1 MNRIAV
7 FLFVLSLFLFKE
19 VKSQFKLQELDSTKY
34 IKVGNPSN
42 INYNTLSFRGMHV
55 LNDNVVWVSGSQ
67 SVVAK
72 STDGGKTFNIMQI
85 AGYPNLQLRSI
96 FSFSKD
102 VAIVVASGSPA
113 YIFKTIDGGLNWRMV
128 FRNTSPEIFLDAIDF
143 WDQTKGVVIGD
154 PIDERFV
161 LYKTNDAGNTWYPF
175 DTAMRPWAIPG
186 ESIFAASGTS
196 LKCMPKGSIGFV
208 TGGSVSVFHWL
219 QMGKLYQRF
228 ELKSMKSGSQ
238 SKGAFS
244 FDINNR
250 YIAIVGGDFES
261 DTAKTKQGVYYYEYR
276 EEGLE
281 LLNSKPFFTG
291 YRSCVSFIGA
301 GPNFITCGPTGAEIN
316 NTEIVDVN
324 PSKGKGKLS
333 DKSYNVVRSD
343 ITGKLVVLAG
353 SQGKIAVLL
362 K

>member
-1 MNRIAV
+1 MKRIALY
-7 FLFVLSLFLFKE
+7 LFVLSLFQFKD
-19 VKSQFKLQELDSTKY
+19 VKSQFKLQLVDTLKY
-34 IKVGNPSN
+34 VKLNEQVRV
-42 INYNTLSFRGMHV
+42 NYQSLSFRGMHV
-55 LNDNVVWVSGSQ
+55 VSDKVVWVSGSQ

-72 STDGGKTFNIMQI
+72 SIDGGITFSIMQI
-85 AGYPNLQLRSI
+85 PGFPNLQLRSI
-96 FSFSKD
+96 YGFSKD
-102 VAIVVASGSPA
+102 VALVVASGSPA
-113 YIFKTIDGGLNWRMV
+113 YIFKTIDGGLSWRMV
-128 FRNTSPEIFLDAIDF
+128 FRDLSPAIFLDAIDF

-154 PIDERFV
+154 PIDDRFV

-196 LKCMPKGSIGFV
+196 FKCMPKGSIGFV

-228 ELKSMKSGSQ
+228 ELKSMKSGSP

-244 FDINNR
+244 FDINKD

-261 DTAKTKQGVYYYEYR
+261 DTSKAKQGLYYYEYR
-276 EEGLE
+276 EDGLE
-281 LLNSKPFFTG
+281 LLNAKPFYTD
-291 YRSCVSFIGA
+291 YRSCVSFVGA
-301 GPNFITCGPTGAEIN
+301 GPEFITCGPTGVEYN
-316 NTEIVDVN
+316 QTEVVEVN
-324 PSKGKGKLS
+324 PSKGKGKITN
-333 DKSYNVVRSD
+333 KSFNVVRSD
-343 ITGKLVVLAG
+343 KTGKLIVLAG